1 MINQSTGRIHTSYN
15 QAVAVTGRLASSDPN
30 LQNIPIKS
38 SEGRK
43 IREAFIAKP
52 NFSIISA
59 DYSQIELRILAH
71 LSKDLGLIEAFKN
84 NKDIH
89 TITASEIFNTN
100 IKKITSEQR
109 RYAKIINFGLIY
121 GMGAFGL
128 AKTLGITR
136 SDAQNYIQEYFNK
149 YPTVL
154 QYMEESKQFAREHGY
169 VETFFGRRLWLP
181 EISSSNGLRKAGAE
195 RAAINAPMQG
205 TAADLIKLAMIQVQQ
220 WIDDNSDLKGQVIM
234 QVHDELVFE
243 VPNNEIDKFT
253 KEIPQIMQNVAKL
266 DIPLI
271 VEINAGENW
280 EKAH

>member
-1 MINQSTGRIHTSYN
+1 
-15 QAVAVTGRLASSDPN
+15 
-30 LQNIPIKS
+30 
-38 SEGRK
+38 
-43 IREAFIAKP
+43 
-52 NFSIISA
+52 
-59 DYSQIELRILAH
+59 
-71 LSKDLGLIEAFKN
+71 
-84 NKDIH
+84 
-89 TITASEIFNTN
+89 
-100 IKKITSEQR
+100 
-109 RYAKIINFGLIY
+109 
-121 GMGAFGL
+121 MGAFGL

-220 WIDDNSDLKGQVIM
+220 WIDDNSDLKGEVIM

-243 VPNNEIDKFT
+243 VPNNEVDKFT